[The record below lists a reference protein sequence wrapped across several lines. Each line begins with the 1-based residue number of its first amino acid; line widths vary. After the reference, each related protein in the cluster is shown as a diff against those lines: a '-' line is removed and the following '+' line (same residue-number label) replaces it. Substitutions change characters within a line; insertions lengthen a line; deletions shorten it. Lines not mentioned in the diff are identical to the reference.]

1 MKLLWRISPD
11 CVSSRATD
19 NDGGSMI
26 LIQCPRIGIKEGN
39 FQTFFVDKN
48 KPQQ

>member
-1 MKLLWRISPD
+1 MGIYFQINIMKLLWRISLD

-26 LIQCPRIGIKEGN
+26 LI
-39 FQTFFVDKN
+39 
-48 KPQQ
+48 